1 MEIKYNPHDS
11 KSVELDLNAIH
22 HLSEIRYWAFIIGT
36 VGLAALAIILITSLT
51 DWAPWVSYF
60 QRVPYTGRCFL
71 ISLVVFVMLWPGYF
85 LLKFS
90 LYAHGALSRRD
101 SKQLALSLL
110 YLKKY
115 YRSVAIIVF
124 TSVSLY
130 IFFEVLV
137 IRVA

>member
-71 ISLVVFVMLWPGYF
+71 ISLVGFAEQVIFYLPTVTSAGVDTRIAVFP
-85 LLKFS
+85 
-90 LYAHGALSRRD
+90 R
-101 SKQLALSLL
+101 
-110 YLKKY
+110 
-115 YRSVAIIVF
+115 
-124 TSVSLY
+124 
-130 IFFEVLV
+130 
-137 IRVA
+137 